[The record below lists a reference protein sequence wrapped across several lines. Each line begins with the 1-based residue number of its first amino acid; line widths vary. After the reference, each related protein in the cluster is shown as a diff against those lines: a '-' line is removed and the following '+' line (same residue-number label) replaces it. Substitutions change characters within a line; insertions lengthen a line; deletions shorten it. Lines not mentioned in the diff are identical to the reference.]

1 MESNLYVR
9 YVCSLTHDLIFY
21 EISIW
26 ISCDNNFPTCGKFSS
41 PLVAR
46 SAARPTVSVILPAAT
61 QLPYPSTLRSP
72 IPMPHPTL
80 VSCYRFLP
88 LPPFSCSHSYTLS
101 FSLSTVSYLSLSL
114 LPQLSPSTALSFSL
128 SLFSIF
134 LFFFSFV
141 CRFLILFFFLA
152 LTTYLSIHPSIC
164 LTLDLHQ
171 PTYRLWETLPS
182 SLFLSFSEFLSL
194 LTFLSISLPR
204 RRALCESLVNLLA
217 PL

>member
-9 YVCSLTHDLIFY
+9 YICSLTHDLIFY

-61 QLPYPSTLRSP
+61 QLPYPSILRSP

-114 LPQLSPSTALSFSL
+114 LPQLFPFLSHCFLSFSSFSLL
-128 SLFSIF
+128 SVVFS
-134 LFFFSFV
+134 FFSFSS
-141 CRFLILFFFLA
+141 LSPPI
-152 LTTYLSIHPSIC
+152 YLSIHPSVSPSTSIN
-164 LTLDLHQ
+164 L
-171 PTYRLWETLPS
+171 PTDFGRPYPPLFS
-182 SLFLSFSEFLSL
+182 FHSQSLSHS
-194 LTFLSISLPR
+194 
-204 RRALCESLVNLLA
+204 
-217 PL
+217 

>member
-101 FSLSTVSYLSLSL
+101 FSLSLLYPTSLCLSFHSSLLFSLTVFYLSLL
-114 LPQLSPSTALSFSL
+114 FLFCLSFSH
-128 SLFSIF
+128 SF
-134 LFFFSFV
+134 LFPRSHHLSIYPSIHLSHP
-141 CRFLILFFFLA
+141 RPPS
-152 LTTYLSIHPSIC
+152 TYLQTLGDPTLLSFPFILRVS
-164 LTLDLHQ
+164 LTLNFPIYLFT
-171 PTYRLWETLPS
+171 PPSRTL
-182 SLFLSFSEFLSL
+182 
-194 LTFLSISLPR
+194 R
-204 RRALCESLVNLLA
+204 VAR
-217 PL
+217 